1 MQKEFIKGVETLNKS
16 ILESMKRLAEIN
28 GKAVERA
35 TERQLALA
43 SDYMDVAVAQFG
55 MFGEVKDM
63 QTVVAAQSKL
73 VSEFGE
79 KLVSHAKKNVEI
91 FETTKGEYT
100 SWFEAGMKQAAENP
114 LAKPMVAAAKKA
126 A

>member
-43 SDYMDVAVAQFG
+43 SDYMDVAVAQFWAR
-55 MFGEVKDM
+55 
-63 QTVVAAQSKL
+63 AA
-73 VSEFGE
+73 
-79 KLVSHAKKNVEI
+79 
-91 FETTKGEYT
+91 
-100 SWFEAGMKQAAENP
+100 
-114 LAKPMVAAAKKA
+114 
-126 A
+126 